1 MADITEVLQRTV
13 DAWNA
18 HDPDAVAAGYAED
31 AKIYD
36 VGFPEPLQGRQAIR
50 DLAAGYMAAFSD
62 LRVEVEEPIV
72 SGNRSAQEWKITGT
86 NDGELMGRPATGK
99 SATTYGCATAEFGDD
114 GLVHHGGSYWNA
126 AALARQLGE
135 VPEAAGAAS

>member
-1 MADITEVLQRTV
+1 MADITEVLQGTA

-18 HDPDAVAAGYAED
+18 HDPDAVAAFYAED

-36 VGFPEPLQGRQAIR
+36 VGFPEPLRGRQAMR

-62 LRVEVEEPIV
+62 LHVEVSKPIV

-86 NDGELMGRPATGK
+86 NDGALMGRPATGK
-99 SATTYGCATAEFGDD
+99 SATTYGCGTAEFGDD
-114 GLVHHGGSYWNA
+114 GLVHSGSSYWNA
-126 AALARQLGE
+126 SALARQLGE
-135 VPEAAGAAS
+135 VPEAAVAAS